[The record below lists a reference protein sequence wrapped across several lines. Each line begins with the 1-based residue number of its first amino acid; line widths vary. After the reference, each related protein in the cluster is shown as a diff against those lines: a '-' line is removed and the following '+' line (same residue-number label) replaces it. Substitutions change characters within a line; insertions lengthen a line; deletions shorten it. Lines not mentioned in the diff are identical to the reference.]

1 MLRNVVKYVHKHI
14 LLPKYNHR
22 RLFMNNPIYENAKQ
36 IYGAYGIDT
45 DAAIEKALAAPIS
58 LHCWQGDDVKGF
70 EGATSLDG
78 GIQTTGNYPG
88 AARNPEELISD
99 LEKAL
104 SLMPGAMR
112 LNLHA
117 SYAIFNENNRADRD
131 ALLPEH
137 FEAWADF
144 AVSHGLGL
152 DFNPTYFAHPK
163 VKDGLTLSSP
173 DDETREFWIRHGIA
187 CLRIGEYFAKRTGKK
202 CLINFWMPDGLK
214 EIPADRFSPRAR
226 MADSLDKI
234 LASGYDKELVDISLE
249 SKVFGIGLESYT
261 VGSAE
266 FCLEY
271 SATRGLVPLM
281 DNGHYHPTEQ
291 VADKIPS
298 MLLFNDKIA
307 LHVTRCVR
315 WDSDHVVRYDDET
328 REIIREV
335 VRCGGLDRTYLA
347 LDYFDASINRI
358 AAWVS
363 GTRAAR
369 KAILNALLTPEKKLA
384 DYQNSA
390 DYTSLLV
397 VSEEIKTAP
406 FGAVWNELCERA
418 GMPAGLEWYEDV
430 KEYERDVL
438 SLRN

>member
-1 MLRNVVKYVHKHI
+1 MK
-14 LLPKYNHR
+14 
-22 RLFMNNPIYENAKQ
+22 NPIYENAKQ
-36 IYGAYGIDT
+36 VYAAYGIDT
-45 DAAIEKALAAPIS
+45 DAAIEKALSTPIS

-70 EGATSLDG
+70 EGAGALDG
-78 GIQTTGNYPG
+78 GIQATGNYPG
-88 AARNPEELISD
+88 AARNPAELMAD
-99 LEKAL
+99 LDKAL

-112 LNLHA
+112 INLHA
-117 SYAIFNENNRADRD
+117 NYAIFSDNNRADRD

-137 FEAWADF
+137 FEKWVEF
-144 AVSHGLGL
+144 ANERGLGL
-152 DFNPTYFAHPK
+152 DFNPTFFSHPM

-173 DDETREFWIRHGIA
+173 DDEVRAFWVKHGIA
-187 CLRIGEYFAKRTGKK
+187 SLRIGEYFAKRTGKK

-214 EIPADRFSPRAR
+214 EIPADRYSPRAR

-234 LASGYDKELVDISLE
+234 LAAGYDKELVDISLE
-249 SKVFGIGLESYT
+249 SKVFGIGVESYT

-266 FCLEY
+266 FCLAY
-271 SATRGLVPLM
+271 SASRGLVPLM

-328 REIIREV
+328 REILREV
-335 VRCGGLDRTYLA
+335 VRCGGVDKTYIA

-358 AAWVS
+358 AAWIS
-363 GTRAAR
+363 GLRAAR
-369 KAILNALLTPEKKLA
+369 KALLNALLTPETLLA
-384 DYQNSA
+384 DYQNNA

-397 VSEEIKTAP
+397 ISEEIKTAP
-406 FGAVWNELCERA
+406 FGAVWEELCARA
-418 GMPAGLEWYEDV
+418 EMPAGAAWFEEIKKYEN
-430 KEYERDVL
+430 EVL
-438 SLRN
+438 SARN